1 MTQQHRNYLNGN
13 LRQGEAMPKVHS
25 AILLSADGQVLSP
38 GKSTLVSISSD
49 NVTATNRTFTIL
61 DGSFKGQEL
70 HLNFISGSSYTCDLQ
85 SAGNVSLIAAWQ
97 PLQYQVLSLMWDGTL
112 WVECSRSSTD
122 TVEAGSITASE
133 ISDTDGAM
141 KMAMVP
147 VLFSDLVTAGDGV
160 PFVSGPVI
168 PDNAIIYQVIYD
180 VIATFGGD
188 GDDSSLIS
196 MGLEDQD
203 NDVLAAAAIKT
214 GTPFDSGI
222 KAAIQVGTAG
232 TAIKLTA
239 ARQLAVTAD
248 YATTDTLL
256 DEGSMNVFIFYMVST

>member
-1 MTQQHRNYLNGN
+1 
-13 LRQGEAMPKVHS
+13 
-25 AILLSADGQVLSP
+25 
-38 GKSTLVSISSD
+38 
-49 NVTATNRTFTIL
+49 
-61 DGSFKGQEL
+61 
-70 HLNFISGSSYTCDLQ
+70 
-85 SAGNVSLIAAWQ
+85 
-97 PLQYQVLSLMWDGTL
+97 
-112 WVECSRSSTD
+112 
-122 TVEAGSITASE
+122 
-133 ISDTDGAM
+133 M